1 MIKVVTDST
10 SDIPREIARDL
21 DIEIIPAAIQWNGET
36 FRDGIDIDA
45 DEFYRRLTTSTHHPT
60 TSQPPP
66 GDFVKVYQSLAQG
79 SEGIVSIHISSKLSG
94 TYQSALLAK
103 QMMEQKLPIEV
114 IDSQYNSMGL
124 GLISIA
130 AARVA
135 KAGGKLQDVLEETK
149 KAMSQI
155 RMLGIFATLK
165 YAIAGGRINKSFGRV
180 ASVLNIK
187 PLLTFKNGEVAMAG
201 VATAYSKGVDKI
213 FNFVKNNLPI
223 RDLAIVHS
231 AIIDDAMKLR
241 DRLGALIPSDKIL
254 VAPLGPSLGAHG
266 GPGVLLVALRRSD

>member
-1 MIKVVTDST
+1 MIKIVTDST
-10 SDIPREIARDL
+10 SDIPHEVARDL
-21 DIEIIPAAIQWNGET
+21 NIEIIPAVIQWNGET

-60 TSQPPP
+60 TSQPSP
-66 GDFVKVYQSLAQG
+66 GDFVKVYQLLAG
-79 SEGIVSIHISSKLSG
+79 DSEGIVSIHISSKLSG

-103 QMMEQKLPIEV
+103 QTMEQKLPIEV

-135 KAGGKLQDVLEETK
+135 RAGGQLQDVLEETK
-149 KAMSQI
+149 KAINQI

-165 YAIAGGRINKSFGRV
+165 YAIAGGRINKSIGRV

-187 PLLTFKNGEVAMAG
+187 PMLTFKNGEVATAG
-201 VATAYSKGVDKI
+201 LATTYTKGVDKI
-213 FNFVKNNLPI
+213 INFVKNNLPI

-231 AIIDDAMKLR
+231 AVIDEAMKLR
-241 DRLGALIPSDKIL
+241 DRLGEVLPKNDTI
-254 VAPLGPSLGAHG
+254 VAPLGSSLGVHG

>member
-231 AIIDDAMKLR
+231 AIIDDAIKLR
-241 DRLGALIPSDKIL
+241 DRLGEMFPKNELI
-254 VAPLGPSLGAHG
+254 VAPLGSSLGVHG

>member
-10 SDIPREIARDL
+10 SDIPREVARDL
-21 DIEIIPAAIQWNGET
+21 DIEILPTSILWNGET
-36 FRDGIDIDA
+36 LRDGIDINT
-45 DEFYRRLTTSTHHPT
+45 DEFYRRLTTSTHQPT
-60 TSQPPP
+60 TSQPAP
-66 GDFVKVYQSLAQG
+66 GDFLKVYQSLAG
-79 SEGIVSIHISSKLSG
+79 GYEGIVSIHISSKLSG
-94 TYQSALLAK
+94 TYQSALMAK
-103 QMMEQKLPIEV
+103 EMMEQKLPIEV

-135 KAGGKLQDVLEETK
+135 GTGGKLHDVLEETR
-149 KAMSQI
+149 KAITQI

-165 YAIAGGRINKSFGRV
+165 YAIAGGRINKSIGRV

-201 VATAYSKGVDKI
+201 LAAAYSKGVDKI
-213 FNFVKNNLPI
+213 FDFVKNNLPI
-223 RDLAIVHS
+223 HDLAIVHS
-231 AIIDDAMKLR
+231 AVTDEAMKLR

-266 GPGVLLVALRRSD
+266 GPGVLLVALRRND

>member
-1 MIKVVTDST
+1 M
-10 SDIPREIARDL
+10 
-21 DIEIIPAAIQWNGET
+21 
-36 FRDGIDIDA
+36 DA
-45 DEFYRRLTTSTHHPT
+45 DEFYRRLTTSVHHPT

-66 GDFVKVYQSLAQG
+66 GDFVKVYQSLAG
-79 SEGIVSIHISSKLSG
+79 SYEGIVSIHISSKLSG

-103 QMMEQKLPIEV
+103 QMIEQKLPIEV

-135 KAGGKLQDVLEETK
+135 RAGGKLQDVVEETK
-149 KAMSQI
+149 KAITQI

-165 YAIAGGRINKSFGRV
+165 YAIAGGRINQSIGRV

-201 VATAYSKGVDKI
+201 LATAYSKGVDKI
-213 FNFVKNNLPI
+213 FDFVKNNLPV

-231 AIIDDAMKLR
+231 AVVDQAMKLR
-241 DRLGALIPSDKIL
+241 DRLGEVFPKKDII
-254 VAPLGPSLGAHG
+254 VTPLGSSLGVHG
-266 GPGVLLVALRRSD
+266 GPGVLLVALRRSN

>member
-10 SDIPREIARDL
+10 SDIPRGVAYDL
-21 DIEIIPAAIQWNGET
+21 DIEIIPAIIQWNGET

-45 DEFYRRLTTSTHHPT
+45 DEFYRRLTTSTHLPT
-60 TSQPPP
+60 TSQPAP
-66 GDFVKVYQSLAQG
+66 GDFLKLYQSLATG
-79 SEGIVSIHISSKLSG
+79 YEGIVSIHISSKLSG
-94 TYQSALLAK
+94 TYQSALMAK
-103 QMMEQKLPIEV
+103 EMMGKKLPIEV
-114 IDSQYNSMGL
+114 IDSRYNSMGL

-135 KAGGKLQDVLEETK
+135 RAGGKVHDVLEETK
-149 KAMSQI
+149 RAISRI
-155 RMLGIFATLK
+155 RMLGIFNTLK
-165 YAIAGGRINKSFGRV
+165 YAISGGRINKSIGRV

-201 VATAYSKGVDKI
+201 LATAYSKGVDKI

-231 AIIDDAMKLR
+231 AVLDDAMRLR
-241 DRLGALIPSDKIL
+241 DRLGEMFPRNDII
-254 VAPLGPSLGAHG
+254 VAPLGSSLGVHG

>member
-266 GPGVLLVALRRSD
+266 GPGVLLVALRRND

>member
-21 DIEIIPAAIQWNGET
+21 NIEIIPATIQWNGET
-36 FRDGIDIDA
+36 FRDGIDITA

-60 TSQPPP
+60 TSQPAP
-66 GDFVKVYQSLAQG
+66 GDFVKVYQSLATG
-79 SEGIVSIHISSKLSG
+79 AEGIVSIHISSKLSG
-94 TYQSALLAK
+94 TYQSALLARE
-103 QMMEQKLPIEV
+103 MMEQKLPIEV

-135 KAGGKLQDVLEETK
+135 SAGGKLHDVLEETK
-149 KAMSQI
+149 KAIGQI
-155 RMLGIFATLK
+155 RMLGVFATLK
-165 YAIAGGRINKSFGRV
+165 YAIAGGRINKSIGRV

-187 PLLTFKNGEVAMAG
+187 PMLTFKNGEVAMAG
-201 VATAYSKGVDKI
+201 LATTYSKGVDKI
-213 FNFVKNNLPI
+213 FNFVKSNLPI
-223 RDLAIVHS
+223 HDLAIVHS
-231 AIIDDAMKLR
+231 AVIDEAMKLR
-241 DRLGALIPSDKIL
+241 DRLGEMFSRNDIII
-254 VAPLGPSLGAHG
+254 APLGSSLGVHG